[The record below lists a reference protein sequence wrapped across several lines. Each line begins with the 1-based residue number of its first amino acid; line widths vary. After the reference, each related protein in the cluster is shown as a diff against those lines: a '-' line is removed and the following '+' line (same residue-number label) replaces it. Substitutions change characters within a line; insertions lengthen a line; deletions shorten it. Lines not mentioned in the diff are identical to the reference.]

1 MAHARGKA
9 RDVATRV
16 GIPEGGAVLGADTE
30 VVLDGVTLGKATDE
44 AAAAAMLRALA
55 GRAHVVMTGLVLVT
69 AAGEREALTRVVV
82 RMRPMDDPLV
92 AWYLAQ
98 GEWQGRAGAYAVQG
112 AGGALV
118 EGIDGEPS
126 AVIGLPLGALGRLLG
141 DAGLAPV
148 EHDAL
153 KCVVQECS
161 CSMRE
166 LRGVIPCR
174 GAIVRTFVLYALGG
188 PRSGSS
194 VT

>member
-9 RDVATRV
+9 RDVVTRV

-69 AAGEREALTRVVV
+69 ATGEREALTRVAV

-112 AGGALV
+112 VGGALV

-126 AVIGLPLGALGRLLG
+126 AVIGLPLGALGRLLD
-141 DAGLAPV
+141 DAGLAPWSTT
-148 EHDAL
+148 L
-153 KCVVQECS
+153 
-161 CSMRE
+161 
-166 LRGVIPCR
+166 
-174 GAIVRTFVLYALGG
+174 
-188 PRSGSS
+188 
-194 VT
+194 

>member
-1 MAHARGKA
+1 MGTLGVPFRVVASEEAEKSDPGLTAEDRVMAHARGKA

-69 AAGEREALTRVVV
+69 AAGEHEALTRVAV
-82 RMRPMDDPLV
+82 RMRPMDDLLI

-126 AVIGLPLGALGRLLG
+126 AVIGLPLGALGCLLG
-141 DAGLAPV
+141 DAGLAPWSTT
-148 EHDAL
+148 L
-153 KCVVQECS
+153 
-161 CSMRE
+161 
-166 LRGVIPCR
+166 
-174 GAIVRTFVLYALGG
+174 
-188 PRSGSS
+188 
-194 VT
+194 

>member
-1 MAHARGKA
+1 MGTLGVPFRVVASEEAEKSDPGLTAEDRVMAHARGKA

-30 VVLDGVTLGKATDE
+30 VVLDGVTLGKAIDE

-69 AAGEREALTRVVV
+69 AAGEHEALTRVAV
-82 RMRPMDDPLV
+82 RMRPMDDLLV

-126 AVIGLPLGALGRLLG
+126 AVIGLPLGALGCLLG
-141 DAGLAPV
+141 DAGLAPWSTT
-148 EHDAL
+148 L
-153 KCVVQECS
+153 
-161 CSMRE
+161 
-166 LRGVIPCR
+166 
-174 GAIVRTFVLYALGG
+174 
-188 PRSGSS
+188 
-194 VT
+194 